1 MDGKILRLS
10 WTDQVIRL
18 DGLLIS
24 HLSHFS
30 QSIYFAGTCQDI
42 IWMDRPVDRKRGQ
55 MANKHSI
62 TCGQKLGHVLCF
74 AGSLHYI
81 YHIYQEISHIS
92 IRIFTEDEDD
102 EGHLESIRVLCDW
115 LQLVPRAQLGRF
127 P

>member
-1 MDGKILRLS
+1 
-10 WTDQVIRL
+10 
-18 DGLLIS
+18 
-24 HLSHFS
+24 
-30 QSIYFAGTCQDI
+30 
-42 IWMDRPVDRKRGQ
+42 MDRPVDRKRGQ
-55 MANKHSI
+55 MANKINKHSI

-81 YHIYQEISHIS
+81 YHIYHEISHIS